1 MKSSH
6 AKQYTVRSLSPQLD
20 RALRQK
26 SRETGKSLNEVV
38 LETLQKGVGLSD
50 QPIEYHDLDALI
62 GTWKEDPEFDAVLQA
77 QDQVDPNLWS

>member
-1 MKSSH
+1 MKSSQ

-38 LETLQKGVGLSD
+38 LETLEKGAGLGE
-50 QPIEYHDLDALI
+50 QPIEYRDLDALI
-62 GTWKEDPEFDAVLQA
+62 GTWKEDQEFDAALRA
-77 QDQVDPNLWS
+77 QDQIDPHLWS